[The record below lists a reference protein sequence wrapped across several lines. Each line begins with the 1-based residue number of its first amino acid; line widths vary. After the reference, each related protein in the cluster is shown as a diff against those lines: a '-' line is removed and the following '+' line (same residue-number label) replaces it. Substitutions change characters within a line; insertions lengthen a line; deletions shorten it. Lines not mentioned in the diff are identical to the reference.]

1 MPTISIDGPG
11 AAGKTVVGRLLARR
25 LGYRFLDTGTMYRA
39 VTKVA
44 LDRGISIHDETA
56 LTDLAA
62 AISIEIGEELENG
75 LPPRLLVD
83 GQDLTEV
90 IRTREVDR
98 AVSRVSAVSGVRD
111 ALVRL
116 QRIIGKDGGVVMVG
130 RDIGT
135 VVLPNA
141 DLKVFLLASLK
152 ERARRRHRELIER
165 GTSVTFESVL
175 GDLRQRDQMDSERDL
190 SPLAPAN
197 DAHQIETDGCTAT
210 EVVERL
216 WRLTEKP

>member
-1 MPTISIDGPG
+1 MPAISIDGPA

-56 LTDLAA
+56 LAALAA
-62 AISIEIGEELENG
+62 GVSIDIGEELENG
-75 LPPRLLVD
+75 LSPMLLVD
-83 GQDLTEV
+83 GQDLTEA

-98 AVSRVSAVSGVRD
+98 AVSTVSAVGGVRD

-116 QRIIGKDGGVVMVG
+116 QRVIGKEGGVVMAG

-141 DLKVFLLASLK
+141 DLKVFLLASLP

-165 GTSVTFESVL
+165 GMSVTFESVL
-175 GDLRQRDQMDSERDL
+175 GDLRQRDRMDSEREL
-190 SPLAPAN
+190 SPLAPAD

-210 EVVERL
+210 EVVDQL